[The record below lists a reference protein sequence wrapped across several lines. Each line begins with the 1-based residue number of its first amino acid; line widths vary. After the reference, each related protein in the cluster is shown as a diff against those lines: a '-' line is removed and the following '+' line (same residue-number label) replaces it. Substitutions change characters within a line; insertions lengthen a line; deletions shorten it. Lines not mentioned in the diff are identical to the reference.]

1 MKLYTAYIFSLVLM
15 SSITGCATNYEYV
28 PPSPVSAEKESPMV
42 AASYVAVD
50 ELLKGQ
56 KLSPLVTPFGSKGV
70 LVATVADIN
79 NLQKSS
85 AFGRLLSEQLSSRL
99 AQLGVQVNEV
109 KLSENLFVNRNEG
122 EFLLTREL
130 NAIGATLNAD
140 TVLVGTYADGGGA
153 IYVTLKMVR
162 AADSRVSSAYNFS
175 ILKSESIK
183 GLLQTR
189 PTAN

>member
-1 MKLYTAYIFSLVLM
+1 MKFNIVYIFSFVIM
-15 SSITGCATNYEYV
+15 YSITGCATQNVYV
-28 PPSPVSAEKESPMV
+28 PPPPVSAEKESPMV

-183 GLLQTR
+183 GLLQAR